1 MQEVIACRNVHVLNA
16 LVFKTNIYIIKITL
30 FSTGFKMPVDKE
42 SYTRIFIMG
51 GRSGEGCDKDDY
63 RAVFGKF
70 GNVADIFMATDR
82 QTRRE
87 NGASQI

>member
-1 MQEVIACRNVHVLNA
+1 
-16 LVFKTNIYIIKITL
+16 
-30 FSTGFKMPVDKE
+30 MPVDKE

-63 RAVFGKF
+63 RAAFGKF

-87 NGASQI
+87 NGANQTNLLANCNDRVVRGRN